1 MFPLEGA
8 MAEWSKAP
16 DLGSGP
22 EGRGFEPHSHH
33 FAVFSKIQNI
43 FFVVFDFE
51 PFTTPLFYTKN
62 CF

>member
-33 FAVFSKIQNI
+33 FQCFRKFKT
-43 FFVVFDFE
+43 FFVV
-51 PFTTPLFYTKN
+51 LI
-62 CF
+62 

>member
-43 FFVVFDFE
+43 F
-51 PFTTPLFYTKN
+51 LL
-62 CF
+62 C

>member
-33 FAVFSKIQNI
+33 FSVFSKIQNI
-43 FFVVFDFE
+43 FRCVDLSLYN
-51 PFTTPLFYTKN
+51 TLFYTKN